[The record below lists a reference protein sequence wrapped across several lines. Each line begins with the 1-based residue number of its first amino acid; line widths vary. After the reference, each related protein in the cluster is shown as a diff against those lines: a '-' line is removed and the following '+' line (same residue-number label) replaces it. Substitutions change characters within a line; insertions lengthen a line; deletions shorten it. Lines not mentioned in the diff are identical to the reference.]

1 MKDKNRTGLERSK
14 IKSAVSQKDY
24 STRHVQK
31 HRALKAKID
40 FTKTSKLASRK
51 EKSLKTVENAL
62 YEMSS
67 TEKKAELINSVISM
81 QSPNSKSEIRK
92 TFT

>member
-1 MKDKNRTGLERSK
+1 MKNKNRKALQRSK
-14 IKSAVSQKDY
+14 INSKDSQKDY
-24 STRHVQK
+24 STTTVQK

-51 EKSLKTVENAL
+51 EKSFKTVENAL
-62 YEMSS
+62 YKMSS

-81 QSPNSKSEIRK
+81 QSPNSKSEIGK